1 MTHSEP
7 LHWSALK
14 EHFIAAPVGY
24 SVQPQLSIPGAVRGG
39 CGDIF
44 RNSTVVVPRDLNN
57 MLKKKEKKSVK
68 KSIHVTISCL
78 ICAPAK
84 LPGPG
89 IRWRVTWNQG
99 SHEMFLN
106 LKWETERH
114 MFKIDFLKG
123 HLTRFQLCFD
133 AVLVICIQSYCIY
146 SFMSVRLDVLARSL
160 LERRFLI
167 SMGPTQ
173 LNEGQIN
180 KLN

>member
-1 MTHSEP
+1 
-7 LHWSALK
+7 
-14 EHFIAAPVGY
+14 
-24 SVQPQLSIPGAVRGG
+24 
-39 CGDIF
+39 
-44 RNSTVVVPRDLNN
+44 
-57 MLKKKEKKSVK
+57 
-68 KSIHVTISCL
+68 
-78 ICAPAK
+78 
-84 LPGPG
+84 
-89 IRWRVTWNQG
+89 
-99 SHEMFLN
+99 
-106 LKWETERH
+106 

-160 LERRFLI
+160 LEKRFLI